1 MKRWPLHPQPTS
13 HETLQTYVRRL
24 AECYGVSY
32 PCFCLHALGIPVTDS
47 EARRFKEPS
56 PELLQRLSEGTGV
69 PVDRLAKMTWQH
81 IWAQLVCRDTRRER
95 GTGTNF
101 NTLAFAKLVSSATE
115 KLSE

>member
-13 HETLQTYVRRL
+13 YETLETYVRRL

-32 PCFCLHALGIPVTDS
+32 PCFCLHALGIPITDS

-56 PELLQRLSEGTGV
+56 PELLQRLSEGVGI

-81 IWAQLVCRDTRRER
+81 IWTKLLEEVNQYAATPEGKEVLER
-95 GTGTNF
+95 ISTPWFSQN
-101 NTLAFAKLVSSATE
+101 L
-115 KLSE
+115 